1 MLFFW
6 RFLMGYLVIKISGEN
21 GEQILNRATAG
32 GVRIWN
38 LVYKGGC
45 LYGNISPSNFRKLR
59 IIKRD
64 IKCKITIIKKCGLIF
79 HLKKYKKRTGF
90 LAGVAVFYAI
100 LFFLSSFVWVI
111 NVEGNNIIS
120 TQEIISS
127 CKKIGIYEGIHK
139 IKINSK
145 YDTQR
150 LQLTQNGI
158 AWCSLNIEGSVLTV
172 NLSETTVSD
181 KEQRQN
187 PSNLKAA
194 FDGKI
199 KRIDITSGNVVV
211 KVGDTVSKG
220 DLLVSGVIQNHSSTL
235 FVYSDGVITAETTRT
250 FSAKGNYEQKI
261 LTETDNIIK
270 RYTLNFFN
278 LNLPLYLGN
287 IKQQHN
293 YNVNIKHLTLF
304 DNKIP
309 IKIACEKY
317 EILQESTVIYDKE
330 TLKEILYSD
339 INRQVSDFN
348 FININ
353 EIKNEILET
362 EKGMLLN
369 VTYSCEENI
378 ALQDKILLNTQN

>member
-1 MLFFW
+1 MAWLW
-6 RFLMGYLVIKISGEN
+6 RFLFGYLTIKIYGDFGELLLNKAAKN
-21 GEQILNRATAG
+21 GIK
-32 GVRIWN
+32 IWN
-38 LVYKGGC
+38 LSYSKGVIT
-45 LYGNISPSNFRKLR
+45 GNILIDNFFKLRNIRHGTRCKIKIHKRHGLRFFTNKYKNRIGFFIGLLMFCGVLYALSNF
-59 IIKRD
+59 I
-64 IKCKITIIKKCGLIF
+64 
-79 HLKKYKKRTGF
+79 
-90 LAGVAVFYAI
+90 
-100 LFFLSSFVWVI
+100 WVI
-111 NVEGNNIIS
+111 NVEGNEKL
-120 TQEIISS
+120 TTKEIISS
-127 CKKIGIYEGIHK
+127 CKKIGIYEGVPK
-139 IKINSK
+139 TKINSK
-145 YDTQR
+145 YDSQR
-150 LQLTQNGI
+150 LQLTQAGI
-158 AWCSLNIEGSVLTV
+158 AWCSFNIEGSVLTV
-172 NLSETTVSD
+172 NLSEIAVSD
-181 KEQRQN
+181 KEERKT
-187 PSNLKAA
+187 PSNIKAS

-199 KRIDITSGNVVV
+199 KKINIASGNVVV

-348 FININ
+348 FINII